1 MKIDP
6 CFPEAI
12 TSLSC
17 FFINGYMFDMSSFTC
32 LYVFTKLTICR
43 KYLEDSPRTL
53 CQTRKHLCYVKLYVE
68 LNFLDFSFPESTV
81 ISGHRVFWSPSLPP
95 CLIHGLFPV
104 HVPCLCKFS
113 LSPACRRL
121 YHQGLKKFLQL
132 VLTYSPCS
140 KQEWDWDHELLLTF
154 ILFSSCIR
162 TAVLLEESVSTTKRW
177 LFLDSFAA
185 RCDHRIRF

>member
-1 MKIDP
+1 MPYFHQCPPWSGLYLFLFKLIFLPHAFPELWRLTQPLFLVSRLSDP

-17 FFINGYMFDMSSFTC
+17 FFINGYMFDMSSCTC

-53 CQTRKHLCYVKLYVE
+53 CQTRKHLCYVKLCVE
-68 LNFLDFSFPESTV
+68 LNCLDFSFPESTV

-140 KQEWDWDHELLLTF
+140 KQE
-154 ILFSSCIR
+154 
-162 TAVLLEESVSTTKRW
+162 
-177 LFLDSFAA
+177 
-185 RCDHRIRF
+185 